1 MNIQRNYK
9 RFKDELRNSILL
21 VSISLVVVFS
31 LLFYVFINVIGL
43 YIMSTTNQKVNNYV
57 SERVNEQI
65 LMYEDYIVEVFEP
78 QLSTRILDV
87 VDGRQTLFEELY
99 RFIDQQEI
107 HSLFYVFDH
116 QGELLLTNSYAQNPY
131 DIEYKFLSGIF
142 RQMDANNEQVVMRV
156 NKQQLSNN
164 LRTLYSI
171 GKSIMVDEEVIGYLV
186 FDIIESQLNFL
197 IQENPVDILV
207 ITDRYQNS
215 IISTDTTV
223 LNPIAKFEPE
233 IEDERYTTSIRNQRH
248 YIHVNNVA
256 NQRIK
261 VYTLSSMQFL
271 NSLFYTGLAVQLFV
285 VILSIIVLF
294 SIADRFSNKNTQ
306 SLDELLNAIDEVK
319 QGNLNVNLDIQTYDE
334 FNKVSV
340 YFNEMLSNVK
350 SLIAENNEL
359 NTRNN
364 LSEIK
369 QLESQFNPHFLFNAL
384 ESLKYLIRMNTQEA
398 EKFTLSL
405 ARLLRYS
412 IEFGQQF
419 VTLEK
424 DIKYIRDYLK
434 ISQFRHGKRLSF
446 DIDVSERSKEAI
458 IPKLMIQPLIENS
471 LNHGYTQQDMKI
483 EIISKVEDN
492 QLIISVI
499 DNGIGFN
506 KERLQEIND
515 LLNSEHNESE
525 HIGLYNVHRRIMLQ
539 YGKQYG
545 LRIDSIKNQT
555 TKIDI
560 ILPFQS
566 KEEKK

>member
-1 MNIQRNYK
+1 MNIQKNYK

-43 YIMSTTNQKVNNYV
+43 YIMSTNNQKVNNYV
-57 SERVNEQI
+57 SERVNEQV

-78 QLSTRILDV
+78 QLSNQILDV

-171 GKSIMVDEEVIGYLV
+171 GKSIMVEEEVIGYLV
-186 FDIIESQLNFL
+186 FDIIESQLNLL
-197 IQENPVDILV
+197 IQENPVDVLV

-233 IEDERYTTSIRNQRH
+233 IEDERYTTSIRNQKH
-248 YIHVNNVA
+248 YIYVNNVA

-271 NSLFYTGLAVQLFV
+271 NSLFYTGLAIQLFV
-285 VILSIIVLF
+285 VILSIIVLI

-319 QGNLNVNLDIQTYDE
+319 QGNLNVNLDIQSYDE

-384 ESLKYLIRMNTQEA
+384 ESLKYLIRINTKEA
-398 EKFTLSL
+398 ERFTLSL

-424 DIKYIRDYLK
+424 DIKYIKDYLK
-434 ISQFRHGKRLSF
+434 ISQFRHGKRLTYS
-446 DIDVSERSKEAI
+446 IDVSERSKEAI

-483 EIISKVEDN
+483 EIVSKVEDEH
-492 QLIISVI
+492 LIISVI
-499 DNGIGFN
+499 DNGVGFD
-506 KERLQEIND
+506 KVRLQEIND
-515 LLNSEHNESE
+515 ILESEHNESE

-545 LRIDSIKNQT
+545 LRIDSIKNKR
-555 TKIDI
+555 TKIDL

-566 KEEKK
+566 EEDKK

>member
-78 QLSTRILDV
+78 QLSSRILDV

>member
-446 DIDVSERSKEAI
+446 DIDVSEQSKEAI

-525 HIGLYNVHRRIMLQ
+525 HIGLYNVHR
-539 YGKQYG
+539 
-545 LRIDSIKNQT
+545 
-555 TKIDI
+555 
-560 ILPFQS
+560 
-566 KEEKK
+566 